1 MSVLAFKN
9 WNEMYLK
16 PKDGMKEK
24 PYRVS
29 KMFIHGQIILISYF
43 IIDHS
48 KVLEKNS
55 VATTASGHHVSIF
68 LQDHIGPVI

>member
-1 MSVLAFKN
+1 
-9 WNEMYLK
+9 
-16 PKDGMKEK
+16 MKEK
-24 PYRVS
+24 PYKVS

-55 VATTASGHHVSIF
+55 VATAASGHHISIF
-68 LQDHIGPVI
+68 LQDHIGTVV

>member
-1 MSVLAFKN
+1 
-9 WNEMYLK
+9 
-16 PKDGMKEK
+16 MKEK
-24 PYRVS
+24 PYKVS

-55 VATTASGHHVSIF
+55 VATAASGHHVWIF
-68 LQDHIGPVI
+68 LQDHIGSVV